1 MHSNCIL
8 LRIKRYFFSL
18 ALSRALSH
26 AKWKVFRDKQ
36 TQTMA
41 FFERKKKE
49 MDTERVRETSKLDTM
64 ETTFMNC
71 LFKGKQRAIVS

>member
-1 MHSNCIL
+1 
-8 LRIKRYFFSL
+8 
-18 ALSRALSH
+18 
-26 AKWKVFRDKQ
+26 
-36 TQTMA
+36 MA